1 MRPSSTVM
9 SPGPTC
15 FQPVK
20 SLPLKSCFHAG
31 VCARAATKSKAV
43 LTTQV
48 RQIPTLRTMLPPPML
63 SRPQLEAQGG
73 QIDVADLDVLEWRFR
88 VIILDKIMLNAAF
101 VGLRENPLEVDR
113 PLADIGEAP
122 LKFHRAGRSGVAARS
137 VRIVHIVLYVHQRE
151 APRILVE

>member
-31 VCARAATKSKAV
+31 VCARAAANSRAV
-43 LTTQV
+43 LNTQA

-63 SRPQLEAQGG
+63 NRPQLESQGAQ
-73 QIDVADLDVLEWRFR
+73 IVVADLDVLERIFR
-88 VIILDKIMLNAAF
+88 VVILDKIMLDAAF
-101 VGLRENPLEVDR
+101 VRLRENPL
-113 PLADIGEAP
+113 
-122 LKFHRAGRSGVAARS
+122 
-137 VRIVHIVLYVHQRE
+137 
-151 APRILVE
+151 